1 MVKQTLKILGILS
14 FGFITACSSNVA
26 PKYRHEI
33 IDLGILNKDSRSYSA
48 RSINN
53 KGEVAGVFNEGEG
66 QMKVLVFRSIDKRLY
81 IGPSFGAY
89 VDVKKITDMGQVV
102 GNLKNAEGK
111 IYPFVWDFEND
122 LVYTYEGKDSHFYK
136 GLEYSCFAENINNS
150 GEVVGICYTGKN
162 KYVGE
167 NKHLFI
173 WDYKKDSMNIL
184 QFEPY
189 LVDAVNNSGEIA
201 GTLYSNGIRQAFLS
215 QDSEN
220 IILLGPYPKK
230 FYRSYANDINDKGQI
245 VGKWYTDKRYK
256 DKSFLWDKLNGFKD
270 LGQIKDIYSLIYG
283 SRSYATDIN
292 NKGQIVGWS
301 SMGVVGPLSF
311 YDDGRA
317 FYFDENTGMVDLND
331 LVVPDKE
338 WDRLVKAY
346 DINDKGQIVGWGLKK
361 GSSFRNAFFIV
372 PIENKCIDDND

>member
-14 FGFITACSSNVA
+14 FVFITACSSNVA
-26 PKYRHEI
+26 LKYRHEI
-33 IDLGILNKDSRSYSA
+33 IDLGILNKDSHSYSA

-53 KGEVAGVFNEGEG
+53 KGEVAGVFNEGGG
-66 QMKVLVFRSIDKRLY
+66 QKKVFVFRIMDKKLY
-81 IGPSFGAY
+81 IRPLFGTY
-89 VDVKKITDMGQVV
+89 VNVKKINDMGQVLV
-102 GNLKNAEGK
+102 NLQNARGK

-136 GLEYSCFAENINNS
+136 GSEYNYFAEGINNS

-167 NKHLFI
+167 NKQLFI

-201 GTLYSNGIRQAFLS
+201 GTLYSNDIRQAFLS

-230 FYRSYANDINDKGQI
+230 FYRSYAYDINDKGQI
-245 VGKWYTDKRYK
+245 VGGWRTDKRNK
-256 DKSFLWDKLNGFKD
+256 SKSFLWDKLNGFKD
-270 LGQIKDIYSLIYG
+270 LGKIKDIYSLIYG
-283 SRSYATDIN
+283 SRSSAKAIN

-301 SMGVVGPLSF
+301 SMGVVGPLFF

-338 WDRLVKAY
+338 WGRLVKAY
-346 DINDKGQIVGWGLKK
+346 DINDKGQIVGWGHK
-361 GSSFRNAFFIV
+361 GTGYRHAFLIV
-372 PIENKCIDDND
+372 PIENKGFDGNN